1 LGRGLADNI
10 VPPAV
15 WHGEASLLPA
25 LDRLGGRALTP
36 SAGGCGLPPYTPA
49 VRRWVC
55 IVAMLA
61 GFSGDRYL
69 WAARPRVPV
78 PVVRVL
84 DPRRPEPGLP
94 EVAWWNLS

>member
-1 LGRGLADNI
+1 MLS
-10 VPPAV
+10 PAPT
-15 WHGEASLLPA
+15 GEPSRAS
-25 LDRLGGRALTP
+25 
-36 SAGGCGLPPYTPA
+36 PYTAA

-61 GFSGDRYL
+61 GFSGSGYA
-69 WAARPRVPV
+69 WTARPRIAI

>member
-1 LGRGLADNI
+1 MPAGPWSVEEAGPGSGR
-10 VPPAV
+10 VPA
-15 WHGEASLLPA
+15 
-25 LDRLGGRALTP
+25 
-36 SAGGCGLPPYTPA
+36 YTPA

-61 GFSGDRYL
+61 GFSGSGYPWR
-69 WAARPRVPV
+69 ARPRIPI

-94 EVAWWNLS
+94 EVAWWDLS

>member
-1 LGRGLADNI
+1 MGRGLADSI

-15 WHGEASLLPA
+15 WHGEASFPA
-25 LDRLGGRALTP
+25 REPDPGRTGSPA
-36 SAGGCGLPPYTPA
+36 YTPA

-61 GFSGDRYL
+61 GFSGGGYT
-69 WAARPRVPV
+69 WSARPRAAVPM
-78 PVVRVL
+78 VRML

-94 EVAWWNLS
+94 EVAWWNLI

>member
-1 LGRGLADNI
+1 LPDAAAPPGAESPGDGRFV
-10 VPPAV
+10 VPA
-15 WHGEASLLPA
+15 
-25 LDRLGGRALTP
+25 
-36 SAGGCGLPPYTPA
+36 YTPA

-61 GFSGDRYL
+61 GFSGSGYA
-69 WAARPRVPV
+69 WTARTRIAVPM
-78 PVVRVL
+78 VRVL

>member
-1 LGRGLADNI
+1 MGRGLADSI

-15 WHGEASLLPA
+15 WHGEASISARNHLADPA
-25 LDRLGGRALTP
+25 LLSPCPGHP
-36 SAGGCGLPPYTPA
+36 SAAAYTPA

-61 GFSGDRYL
+61 GFSGGGYA
-69 WAARPRVPV
+69 WTARPRIAAPI
-78 PVVRVL
+78 VRVL
-84 DPRRPEPGLP
+84 DLRRPDPGLP